1 MHICTPFYLCDNII
15 AYKIKVLETTHSL
28 IGVDTQENLEQVI
41 NYIKENNI
49 KI

>member
-1 MHICTPFYLCDNII
+1 
-15 AYKIKVLETTHSL
+15 SL

-41 NYIKENNI
+41 NYIRENNI